1 MRSTFAIY
9 IIEDE
14 EGGLSVRADSFG
26 QGSNALHL
34 GLDVLRDM
42 ICSNEASG
50 GAVTFML
57 PIDRSEHIQ

>member
-14 EGGLSVRADSFG
+14 EGELHVRADSFG
-26 QGSNALHL
+26 QGTKALNL

-42 ICSNEASG
+42 ICTNENSG
-50 GAVTFML
+50 GDVVFML

>member
-14 EGGLSVRADSFG
+14 EGELRVRADSFG
-26 QGSNALHL
+26 QGTKALNL

-42 ICSNEASG
+42 ICTNENSG
-50 GAVTFML
+50 GDVVFML

>member
-14 EGGLSVRADSFG
+14 EGDLYVRADSFG
-26 QGSNALHL
+26 GGSKALTL

-42 ICSNEASG
+42 ICSNETSG
-50 GAVTFML
+50 GDVTFML